1 MIVITKLVERKIY
14 VREETLEEFADR
26 NGYDIDELNEALDN
40 DELDVDWLM
49 DFDDE
54 TVVDYKVERD

>member
-1 MIVITKLVERKIY
+1 MIVITKVIERKIY
-14 VREETLEEFADR
+14 VKEETLAEFADR

-49 DFDDE
+49 EFDDE

>member
-14 VREETLEEFADR
+14 VKEETLEEFADR